1 LSGVFVLFLEA
12 QEIMESKDR
21 KKKPYSRPTV
31 VKLTTQQAKKIE
43 APDRKNLAKKKPQ
56 SAA

>member
-1 LSGVFVLFLEA
+1 
-12 QEIMESKDR
+12 MESKDR
-21 KKKPYSRPTV
+21 KKKLYSRPTV
-31 VKLTTQQAKKIE
+31 VKLATRQAKKIE

>member
-1 LSGVFVLFLEA
+1 
-12 QEIMESKDR
+12 MKSKDR
-21 KKKPYSRPTV
+21 KKKPYSPPTA
-31 VKLTTQQAKKIE
+31 VKLTPQQAKKIE

>member
-1 LSGVFVLFLEA
+1 
-12 QEIMESKDR
+12 MESKDR

-31 VKLTTQQAKKIE
+31 VKLTPQQAKKLE
-43 APDRKNLAKKKPQ
+43 APDRKNSAKKKPQ